1 MRIIEWIKKNKLS
14 SLLILFVAYFLFKN
28 SVFGLLGGSFSSKYA
43 LPSSVNSYGEMALM
57 SPSYSDSSYGR
68 GVESVDVM
76 AEDRKVVEET
86 TLSLQVKDVPSSIEA
101 IKKEAQSI
109 NGFMVS
115 ANLSRPLEAASGNIT
130 LRVPVDKAEA
140 MLTFLRNSAVKV
152 VSESLTGFDVT
163 DQYSDITARIAIL
176 EKTKKIFEDMLSKAV
191 NVEEILQ
198 VQREIL
204 NLQSQI
210 DSYKGQ
216 ALYLEKTSSSLKITA
231 YLSTDEYSLPF
242 APQDGFRPNVV
253 FKQAVRAL
261 VITIRGL
268 ATKAIWVGVYS
279 IIWVPVLLIFL
290 LVKKFLKKSSVNK
303 V

>member
-28 SVFGLLGGSFSSKYA
+28 SVFGLLGGSLSSSKYA
-43 LPSSVNSYGEMALM
+43 LPSSVNSYGEIGLM
-57 SPSYSDSSYGR
+57 NPSYSDSSYGR

-86 TLSLQVKDVPSSIEA
+86 TLSLQVKDVSSSIED
-101 IKKEAQSI
+101 IKKEAQSM

-130 LRVPVDKAEA
+130 IRVPVDKAEA

-163 DQYSDITARIAIL
+163 DQYSDITAKIAIL

-216 ALYLEKTSSSLKITA
+216 ALYLEKTSSSLKITT

-242 APQDGFRPNVV
+242 APQDGFRPNVI

-290 LVKKFLKKSSVNK
+290 LVKK
-303 V
+303 